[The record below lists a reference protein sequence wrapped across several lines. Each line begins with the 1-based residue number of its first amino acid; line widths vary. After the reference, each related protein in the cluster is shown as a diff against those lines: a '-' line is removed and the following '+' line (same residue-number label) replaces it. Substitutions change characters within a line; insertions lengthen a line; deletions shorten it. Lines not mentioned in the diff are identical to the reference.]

1 VRIRCLLYD
10 PMDGPR
16 LYPAFRSADQLW
28 RYRLKG
34 RSCLFA
40 RYEVR
45 RKDEAVWSSADTG
58 VCRITS
64 RGIQFE
70 LKKGYRIVGREEVFV
85 GGRGLSV
92 K

>member
-1 VRIRCLLYD
+1 MRIRCLLYD

-45 RKDEAVWSSADTG
+45 RKDEAVWCLADTD
-58 VCRITS
+58 VFRITS
-64 RGIQFE
+64 KRFQFE
-70 LKKGYRIVGREEVFV
+70 FKGCRIVGREKVFV